1 MPTIAFKIRQPLQ
14 NVTVHLL
21 LFFLTSLKHDLCRGC
36 RQVCCSEAQMNLN
49 LEDPGGVVAVGI
61 ETHLHLSNSKQCP
74 NSSGILAQSVK

>member
-1 MPTIAFKIRQPLQ
+1 MLFTLFIPTPLE
-14 NVTVHLL
+14 
-21 LFFLTSLKHDLCRGC
+21 HDLCRGC

-61 ETHLHLSNSKQCP
+61 GTHLHLSNSKQCP